1 MGRYRKRRKGRHIRR
16 FLMIL
21 ALLAVAGCGVLMCA
35 GRLGFKKT
43 ASLEN
48 GWNLI
53 LVNRDNYIPDNYEFD
68 LTELANGEKVD
79 SRIYPSLQDMFDDA
93 RAKGLHLFVAAGY
106 RTEEKQRQLLEEKT
120 EAYIN
125 EGHSRSKARE
135 LAEEWVAVPGTSE
148 HQIGIAVDINADTK
162 YSSRDSVYGWLE
174 KNSWKYG
181 FIRRYPPDKTEITGV
196 INEPW
201 HFRYVGKEAAQEIY
215 SQGICLEEYIEM
227 LG

>member
-1 MGRYRKRRKGRHIRR
+1 M
-16 FLMIL
+16 
-21 ALLAVAGCGVLMCA
+21 
-35 GRLGFKKT
+35 
-43 ASLEN
+43 
-48 GWNLI
+48 
-53 LVNRDNYIPDNYEFD
+53 
-68 LTELANGEKVD
+68 
-79 SRIYPSLQDMFDDA
+79 
-93 RAKGLHLFVAAGY
+93 
-106 RTEEKQRQLLEEKT
+106 
-120 EAYIN
+120 
-125 EGHSRSKARE
+125 
-135 LAEEWVAVPGTSE
+135 
-148 HQIGIAVDINADTK
+148 AVDINADTK

>member
-43 ASLEN
+43 ASLEK

-53 LVNRDNYIPDNYEFD
+53 LVNRDNYIPDNYEFE
-68 LTELANGEKVD
+68 LTELSNGEKVD

-148 HQIGIAVDINADTK
+148 HQIGIAVDINADTR